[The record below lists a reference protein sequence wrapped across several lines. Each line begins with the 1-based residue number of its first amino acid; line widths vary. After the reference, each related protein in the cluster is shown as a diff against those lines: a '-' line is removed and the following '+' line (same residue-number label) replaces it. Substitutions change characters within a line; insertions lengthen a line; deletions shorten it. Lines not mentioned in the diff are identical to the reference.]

1 MGRLTLLY
9 KVARRQALCDDTRRY
24 RDFMP
29 RPKGRESEMN
39 VVKIFFAS
47 LVVAGVVSGCS
58 TQQDNSADAAAN
70 EAQIREAEE
79 AARQAEEAAKRAE
92 VAAEKA
98 EVIFH
103 KSLEK

>member
-1 MGRLTLLY
+1 
-9 KVARRQALCDDTRRY
+9 
-24 RDFMP
+24 
-29 RPKGRESEMN
+29 MN

-47 LVVAGVVSGCS
+47 LVVAGMVSGCS
-58 TQQDNSADAAAN
+58 SQQSSTPDETAAN
-70 EAQIREAEE
+70 AAQVREAEE